1 MSILT
6 LQFIQ
11 FLFISVSNSSSP
23 SSTSSDG
30 SESEPEPI
38 DGLPDTPGVFDDD
51 DDDDDDGLPVP
62 EPVDGKEQTD
72 EDSGNDGSP
81 GTNPSQVVEVVM
93 QRPTTPPPSASEQQ
107 EVGADEVRDGK
118 GGRGRRAPKKIP
130 QADEVA
136 AGDVHDGNRR
146 KTPGERKKS
155 GLPFELT
162 DERLKLEFFRRGSAI
177 QQFHTVL
184 ALH

>member
-1 MSILT
+1 
-6 LQFIQ
+6 
-11 FLFISVSNSSSP
+11 
-23 SSTSSDG
+23 
-30 SESEPEPI
+30 
-38 DGLPDTPGVFDDD
+38 
-51 DDDDDDGLPVP
+51 
-62 EPVDGKEQTD
+62 
-72 EDSGNDGSP
+72 
-81 GTNPSQVVEVVM
+81 M

-118 GGRGRRAPKKIP
+118 GGRGRRAPKITH
-130 QADEVA
+130 QEEVA

-162 DERLKLEFFRRGSAI
+162 DEGLKLEFFRRGSAI

>member
-1 MSILT
+1 

-38 DGLPDTPGVFDDD
+38 DGLPDAPGVC

-72 EDSGNDGSP
+72 EDSGNDGTP
-81 GTNPSQVVEVVM
+81 GTNPSQVVDVVM
-93 QRPTTPPPSASEQQ
+93 QRPVTPPPSASEQQ

-136 AGDVHDGNRR
+136 TGDVHDGNRR

>member
-1 MSILT
+1 MAILT

-51 DDDDDDGLPVP
+51 DDDDDDDGLPVP

-72 EDSGNDGSP
+72 EDSGNDGTP
-81 GTNPSQVVEVVM
+81 GTNPSQVVDVVM
-93 QRPTTPPPSASEQQ
+93 QRPVTPPPSASEQQ

-130 QADEVA
+130 QAEEVA
-136 AGDVHDGNRR
+136 AVDVHDGNGCKRPR
-146 KTPGERKKS
+146 EKKS